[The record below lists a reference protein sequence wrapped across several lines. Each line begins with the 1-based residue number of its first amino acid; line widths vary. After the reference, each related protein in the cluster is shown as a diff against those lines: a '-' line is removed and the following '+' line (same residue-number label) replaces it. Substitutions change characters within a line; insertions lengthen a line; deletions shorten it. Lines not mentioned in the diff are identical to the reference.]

1 MKKENDKK
9 WSKLKDKDKLEKISL
24 RKDLP
29 LST

>member
-9 WSKLKDKDKLEKISL
+9 WSKLKSKDKLEKISL